1 MAFHDKTATQV
12 TNIELNVRDLDLMTT
27 FYKNILGLSVKSS
40 DDNTTVLSVG
50 TGGHTGNVDLL
61 EDGRQTSP
69 REAGFFHIAFLL
81 PTTEDLANFL
91 YFVAKKYGH
100 WRW

>member
-50 TGGHTGNVDLL
+50 TGA
-61 EDGRQTSP
+61 P
-69 REAGFFHIAFLL
+69 
-81 PTTEDLANFL
+81 
-91 YFVAKKYGH
+91 YF
-100 WRW
+100 

>member
-12 TNIELNVRDLDLMTT
+12 TNIELNVRDLELMTT

-50 TGGHTGNVDLL
+50 TGGHTLTLHLL
-61 EDGRQTSP
+61 EDGRQTSH
-69 REAGFFHIAFLL
+69 EKQ
-81 PTTEDLANFL
+81 D
-91 YFVAKKYGH
+91 YFI
-100 WRW
+100 

>member
-50 TGGHTGNVDLL
+50 TGGHTLTLHLL
-61 EDGRQTSP
+61 EDGVRLPHVKQ
-69 REAGFFHIAFLL
+69 GFFI
-81 PTTEDLANFL
+81 
-91 YFVAKKYGH
+91 
-100 WRW
+100 

>member
-50 TGGHTGNVDLL
+50 NGGHTLTLHLL
-61 EDGRQTSP
+61 EDGRQTKQ
-69 REAGFFHIAFLL
+69 GFFI
-81 PTTEDLANFL
+81 
-91 YFVAKKYGH
+91 
-100 WRW
+100 

>member
-50 TGGHTGNVDLL
+50 TGGHTNVTFIRRRPSDF
-61 EDGRQTSP
+61 P
-69 REAGFFHIAFLL
+69 
-81 PTTEDLANFL
+81 
-91 YFVAKKYGH
+91 
-100 WRW
+100 

>member
-50 TGGHTGNVDLL
+50 TGGHT
-61 EDGRQTSP
+61 
-69 REAGFFHIAFLL
+69 
-81 PTTEDLANFL
+81 
-91 YFVAKKYGH
+91 
-100 WRW
+100 

>member
-27 FYKNILGLSVKSS
+27 FYKNILGLSVKSY

-50 TGGHTGNVDLL
+50 NGGHTLTLHLL
-61 EDGRQTSP
+61 
-69 REAGFFHIAFLL
+69 
-81 PTTEDLANFL
+81 
-91 YFVAKKYGH
+91 
-100 WRW
+100 